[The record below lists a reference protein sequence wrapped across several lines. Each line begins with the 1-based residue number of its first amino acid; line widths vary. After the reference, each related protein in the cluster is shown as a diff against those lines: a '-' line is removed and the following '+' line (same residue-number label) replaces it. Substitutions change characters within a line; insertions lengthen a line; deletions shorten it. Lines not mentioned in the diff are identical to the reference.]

1 MMASA
6 AMTDPH
12 KVEKVNQGPGLSG
25 IVKVVVNT
33 FLEQKHFRQLHRTL
47 SEQWSGCHSLTAAVR
62 LMEAHGVRISPEEE
76 KRLQQ
81 LPEERMIDA
90 LVMKMPQQSREQFEH
105 FFLQLSFIASTTT
118 RLRTALE
125 AGMPDAIEDALESSE
140 NVGVLPYIMKMA
152 VAQAGQEVRSVESA
166 HDAWLAEVDAR
177 MKPLLQSQANSMST
191 QKALAQARAEV
202 EAYQSDAK
210 EKSRVVLLGLAN
222 GNDKTLMGTT
232 FVAWSD
238 ICKRMKREN
247 EIRKEYED
255 QIMDAQKKLEQ
266 YKATQLGNVKAVFN
280 RSAKDVE
287 AGLLTSVIGALKA
300 EASNVKKAK
309 EAKVEITML
318 EKQLKTFADSS
329 AANAKKVMSRMSAGS
344 DEGLR
349 VMVFQGWVSFLVS
362 TKKDKEMTNAVKAAE
377 GKVSEFMK
385 KQNEGAKSVLQR
397 MVAANETGLV
407 GSSFQAWADAVVEAK
422 NTNDM
427 EATIQQKTSKLA
439 AFTTRNKDSAKNA
452 SERVAF
458 LQNQAILI
466 YTFSYWK
473 GECRCERMRRYGKE
487 KNNKRKQEL
496 IGVKGLFK
504 NFANELETSLKEGT
518 PRVEGKDSS
527 SKKRGGNGSKGDPSS
542 P

>member
-1 MMASA
+1 
-6 AMTDPH
+6 MTDPH